1 MDKNYIDFS
10 SSGLFLNQT
19 LLIQFKHSYG
29 NLIGVGALSD
39 MDIFYDIFLGKP
51 IWMWAAF
58 IGIVL
63 TLLIFDLGILQKNT
77 HEISLKESLLL
88 SLFYIF
94 LACGFGAWVWYYLGD
109 IPGKEYFTGYIIEK
123 TLSIDNIFVMSLIF
137 SFFHIPRILQ
147 HRVLFWG
154 ILGVLLLRAIMIG
167 VGAAL
172 ITEYSW
178 MLYIFAVFLIFTGI
192 KMLVVT
198 ETDPDISKN
207 PVLRLLK
214 KYLNV
219 SNEFHGEK
227 FFVRKIDPNTNS
239 KVLLMTPLFVAL
251 ILIEL
256 ADIIFAIDS
265 VPAIFSIT
273 QDPFIV
279 YTSNIFAI
287 LGLRALY
294 FVLAAIIH
302 RFYYLKPALALV
314 LIFIGSKMFI
324 ADILGIEKIPASI
337 SLGITLGLLTGG
349 VLVSIF
355 KSRA

>member
-1 MDKNYIDFS
+1 MF
-10 SSGLFLNQT
+10 
-19 LLIQFKHSYG
+19 
-29 NLIGVGALSD
+29 IGAISN
-39 MDIFYDIFLGKP
+39 MDILYDIFLGKP
-51 IWMWAAF
+51 IWMWGAF
-58 IGIVL
+58 VGIVL
-63 TLLIFDLGILQKNT
+63 MLLIFDLGVLQKNT
-77 HEISLKESLLL
+77 HEISLKESLFL

-94 LACGFGAWVWYYLGD
+94 LACGFGVWVWYYLGD
-109 IPGKEYFTGYIIEK
+109 VPGKEYFTGYIIEK
-123 TLSIDNIFVMSLIF
+123 TLSVDNIFVMSLIF

-154 ILGVLLLRAIMIG
+154 ILGVLVLRALMIG
-167 VGAAL
+167 LGAAL

-192 KMLVVT
+192 KMLVVA
-198 ETDPDISKN
+198 ESDPDFSTN
-207 PVLRLLK
+207 PVLRLLRK
-214 KYLNV
+214 HFNILN
-219 SNEFHGEK
+219 ELQGEK
-227 FFVRKIDPNTNS
+227 FFVRKLDPKTNV
-239 KVLLMTPLFVAL
+239 KVIWMTPLFVAL

-256 ADIIFAIDS
+256 TDIIFAIDS

-302 RFYYLKPALALV
+302 RFCYLKPALALV
-314 LIFIGSKMFI
+314 LVFIGSKVFV
-324 ADILGIEKIPASI
+324 AELLGIEKIPASI
-337 SLGITLGLLTGG
+337 SLSITLGLLTGG

-355 KSRA
+355 KSRS

>member
-1 MDKNYIDFS
+1 
-10 SSGLFLNQT
+10 
-19 LLIQFKHSYG
+19 
-29 NLIGVGALSD
+29 
-39 MDIFYDIFLGKP
+39 MDILFDIFLGKP
-51 IWMWAAF
+51 IWMWGAF

-63 TLLIFDLGILQKNT
+63 LLLIFDLGVLQKHT
-77 HEISLKESLLL
+77 HEISLKESLFL

-109 IPGKEYFTGYIIEK
+109 GSGKEYFTGYIIEK

-137 SFFHIPRILQ
+137 SFFHIPRRLQ

-154 ILGVLLLRAIMIG
+154 ILGVLVLRALMIG
-167 VGAAL
+167 LGAAL

-178 MLYIFAVFLIFTGI
+178 MLYIFAVFLIFTGL

-198 ETDPDISKN
+198 ESDPDISKN
-207 PVLRLLK
+207 PFLKLLR
-214 KYLNV
+214 KYFQI
-219 SNEFHGEK
+219 SNELHGEK
-227 FFVRKIDPNTNS
+227 FFVRKLNSNTNS
-239 KVLLMTPLFVAL
+239 YTLWITPLFVAL

-265 VPAIFSIT
+265 VPAVFSIT

-294 FVLAAIIH
+294 FVLSAIIH
-302 RFYYLKPALALV
+302 RFSYLRPALALV

-337 SLGITLGLLTGG
+337 SLSITLGLLTGG
-349 VLVSIF
+349 VLVSIY
-355 KSRA
+355 KSKA

>member
-1 MDKNYIDFS
+1 
-10 SSGLFLNQT
+10 
-19 LLIQFKHSYG
+19 
-29 NLIGVGALSD
+29 
-39 MDIFYDIFLGKP
+39 MDILYDIFLGKP
-51 IWMWAAF
+51 VWMWGAF

-63 TLLIFDLGILQKNT
+63 ILLVFDLGVLQKNT
-77 HEISLKESLLL
+77 HEISLKESLFL
-88 SLFYIF
+88 SLFYVV
-94 LACGFGAWVWYYLGD
+94 LAFGFGVWIWYYLGGVS
-109 IPGKEYFTGYIIEK
+109 GKEYFTGYIIEK
-123 TLSIDNIFVMSLIF
+123 TLAIDNIFVMSLIF

-154 ILGVLLLRAIMIG
+154 ILGVLVLRAIMIG

-192 KMLVVT
+192 KMLVVA

-214 KYLNV
+214 KYFNV

-227 FFVRKIDPNTNS
+227 FFVRKFDETTN
-239 KVLLMTPLFVAL
+239 KYKLWITPLFIAL
-251 ILIEL
+251 VLIEL
-256 ADIIFAIDS
+256 ADVIFAIDS

-302 RFYYLKPALALV
+302 RFAYLRPALALV

-324 ADILGIEKIPASI
+324 ADFLGIEKIPASI
-337 SLGITLGLLTGG
+337 SLSITLGLLTGG
-349 VLVSIF
+349 IFVSIF
-355 KSRA
+355 KSRT

>member
-1 MDKNYIDFS
+1 MSIGEID
-10 SSGLFLNQT
+10 
-19 LLIQFKHSYG
+19 I
-29 NLIGVGALSD
+29 
-39 MDIFYDIFLGKP
+39 MDILYDIFLGKP

-63 TLLIFDLGILQKNT
+63 ILLIFDLGILQKNT

-88 SLFYIF
+88 SLFYVF

-109 IPGKEYFTGYIIEK
+109 VSGKEYFTGYIIEK

-154 ILGVLLLRAIMIG
+154 ILGVLVLRALMIG
-167 VGAAL
+167 VGATL
-172 ITEYSW
+172 IAEFSW
-178 MLYIFAVFLIFTGI
+178 MLYIFAIFLIFTGI

-198 ETDPDISKN
+198 ESDPDISKN
-207 PVLRLLK
+207 PVLKLLR
-214 KYLNV
+214 KYV
-219 SNEFHGEK
+219 KISNELHGEK
-227 FFVRKIDPNTNS
+227 FFVRVLDPNTNS
-239 KVLLMTPLFVAL
+239 KVTWVTPLFVAL

-256 ADIIFAIDS
+256 ADIVFAIDS
-265 VPAIFSIT
+265 IPAIFSIT

-302 RFYYLKPALALV
+302 RFYYLRPALALV

-337 SLGITLGLLTGG
+337 SLSITLGLLTSG
-349 VLVSIF
+349 VIVSIY